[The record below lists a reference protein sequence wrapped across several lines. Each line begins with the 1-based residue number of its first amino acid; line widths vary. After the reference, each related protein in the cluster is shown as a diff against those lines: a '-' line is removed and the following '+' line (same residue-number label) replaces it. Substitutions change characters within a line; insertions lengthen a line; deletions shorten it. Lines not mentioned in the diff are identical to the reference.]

1 MKAVSVLALLALLG
15 CKSAPPEA
23 FVPRTPNDFL
33 AAGAPTFV
41 VGTLGDDTID
51 RQTRGQ
57 VDMIQQMLF
66 PQATVITDE
75 AAASNA
81 PTRPI
86 VYGGPHHNA
95 WLAKLAAD
103 LPFKLDAKRLVI
115 GDLTLEGADIQ
126 MITVVPVSSAHP
138 EMLVYAGTAG
148 VAEINAVRAGNDNI
162 LIADAFGPL
171 YTGQWIRNADGTFA
185 AKLSP
190 PSRRITWR
198 DVTRAG
204 ATYRFPTELAAAP
217 NEDLLV
223 EAAQA
228 GLQRAMS
235 KLGLTQAD
243 PITVYVHP
251 DVRSKQ
257 ALTGNGGD
265 GHAIPGAHV
274 LHIIARNPVD
284 VLTPLVAHE
293 ATHILAYHAFG
304 PVGTPLMGE
313 GLAVWVA
320 GQYAGTELA
329 EWELRLGKHP
339 PIRELIGAGFRKT
352 PERVTYPTA
361 GLLVQTM
368 IALVGLEPVT
378 KHILGATP
386 STWDAACKQ
395 AGTSAELIESAF
407 ERTLIRPR

>member
-1 MKAVSVLALLALLG
+1 MKSMLALAAVALLA
-15 CKSAPPEA
+15 CKSSTPEV
-23 FVPRTPNDFL
+23 FVPRTPNDFF

-57 VDMIQQMLF
+57 VDLVQQMLF
-66 PQATVITDE
+66 PQAAVITDE

-81 PTRPI
+81 PARPV

-103 LPFKLDAKRLVI
+103 LPFKLDAQRLVI
-115 GDLTLEGADIQ
+115 GDLALEGADLQ
-126 MITVVPVSSAHP
+126 MITVVPASSAHP
-138 EMLVYAGTAG
+138 EMLVYAGTGG
-148 VAEINAVRAGNDNI
+148 VAEINAIRAGNDNI

-171 YTGQWIRNADGTFA
+171 YTGQWVKNADGSFG
-185 AKLSP
+185 AKFDP
-190 PSRRITWR
+190 PARRITWR
-198 DVTRAG
+198 DVARPG
-204 ATYRFPTELAAAP
+204 ATYRFPTQLAAAP
-217 NEDLLV
+217 YEEALV
-223 EAAQA
+223 DAAHA
-228 GLQRAMS
+228 GLQVATS
-235 KLGLTQAD
+235 KLGLTQVD

-274 LHIIARNPVD
+274 LHIIARTPVD

-293 ATHILAYHAFG
+293 ATHIYAYHAFG

-320 GQYAGTELA
+320 GRYAGTELA
-329 EWELRLGKHP
+329 EWEVRLGQHP

-386 STWDAACKQ
+386 ATWDAACKQ
-395 AGTSAELIESAF
+395 AGTSAELIEQAF